1 MIKMDIAQLRRGL
14 LSNTSC
20 FRSKLRGMNTMEVHM
35 TKDRAASLLF
45 LLTGIYGF
53 FFSIQ
58 LPMGRWNEP
67 GPGVFPITLSI
78 LLLISGASWFIL
90 GKRGAGAKSQE
101 EKADWRDIVNTLST
115 PLKIVGITAL
125 LILTFKRLG
134 YLAASSLYIFV
145 LLFWVSRYRVII
157 SILLA
162 VSIGIGSWYFF
173 EKVLTVQ
180 LPKGF
185 LFL

>member
-1 MIKMDIAQLRRGL
+1 MKEI
-14 LSNTSC
+14 
-20 FRSKLRGMNTMEVHM
+20 HM

-78 LLLISGASWFIL
+78 LLLISGVSWFIF
-90 GKRGAGAKSQE
+90 GKRGSEGKSQE
-101 EKADWRDIVNTLST
+101 QKADRLDIVKTLST

-125 LILTFKRLG
+125 LILAFNYAG
-134 YLAASSLYIFV
+134 YLVTSSLYLFV
-145 LLFWVSRYRVII
+145 LLLWVSRYRVVV

-162 VSIGIGSWYFF
+162 LSIGIGSWYFF
-173 EKVLTVQ
+173 QKVLSVQ

-185 LFL
+185 LPF

>member
-1 MIKMDIAQLRRGL
+1 
-14 LSNTSC
+14 
-20 FRSKLRGMNTMEVHM
+20 M

-78 LLLISGASWFIL
+78 LLLVSGVSWFII
-90 GKRGAGAKSQE
+90 GRREAGGE
-101 EKADWRDIVNTLST
+101 NGEKKAGWRDIVNNLST
-115 PLKIVGITAL
+115 PLKIIGITAL
-125 LILTFKRLG
+125 LILVFNRVG
-134 YLAASSLYIFV
+134 YLVASSLYIFV
-145 LLFWVSRYRVII
+145 LLFWVSRYRVIV
-157 SILLA
+157 STLLA
-162 VSIGIGSWYFF
+162 LSIGIGSWYFF
-173 EKVLTVQ
+173 QKVLSVQ
-180 LPKGF
+180 LPKGL

>member
-1 MIKMDIAQLRRGL
+1 
-14 LSNTSC
+14 
-20 FRSKLRGMNTMEVHM
+20 M
-35 TKDRAASLLF
+35 TKDRAASVLF
-45 LLTGIYGF
+45 LLTGIYGL

-78 LLLISGASWFIL
+78 LLLISGVSWFIV
-90 GKRGAGAKSQE
+90 GKRGAKGESQE
-101 EKADWRDIVNTLST
+101 KKADRRDIIKSLST

-125 LILTFKRLG
+125 LILVFNSVG
-134 YLAASSLYIFV
+134 YLVAASLYLFI
-145 LLFWVSRYRVII
+145 LLFWVSRYRII
-157 SILLA
+157 ASFLLA

-173 EKVLTVQ
+173 EKLLAVQ
-180 LPKGF
+180 LPRGF

>member
-1 MIKMDIAQLRRGL
+1 LCPQQAAGNEYEEI
-14 LSNTSC
+14 T
-20 FRSKLRGMNTMEVHM
+20 M

-45 LLTGIYGF
+45 LLTGIYGL

-78 LLLISGASWFIL
+78 LLLVSGVSWFIL
-90 GKRGAGAKSQE
+90 GKRGAGEKSQE
-101 EKADWRDIVNTLST
+101 EKADWRDIINTLST

-125 LILTFKRLG
+125 LILAFNRMG
-134 YLAASSLYIFV
+134 YIAASSLYIFV
-145 LLFWVSRYRVII
+145 LLFWVSRYRVIV
-157 SILLA
+157 SILLGL
-162 VSIGIGSWYFF
+162 SIGIGSWYFF
-173 EKVLTVQ
+173 EKVLAVQ